1 LNHISAFRKN
11 GWKIRGGDRMNLVSL
26 DVAGDGVAVIRMKSP
41 DGLNSTGVGDIARFI
56 ELVDRVAGNGA
67 VRALVIAGGDNFS
80 IGTDFSDVMRRLL
93 DPGSAHLAYRFLSDQ
108 KTLCDRIRG
117 LRIPTISA
125 VRGLCEGS
133 ALGIAASA
141 DFMITDATTRIRLPE
156 VKVGLIPG
164 NGACWFL
171 PKRMG
176 AAAAKFHALT
186 SSAMDGKQAVGLG
199 LAQWYAGDDAEGFI
213 GDLRR
218 ADGPL
223 DRRRIQSLLEKTGG
237 PRQDLREGVRGLEEK
252 TGRHFGFGQGNR
264 GYLGDIFASLE
275 RAAAEGDGFA
285 RESLAA
291 MRSASAQAVWAAEFL
306 IDTFA
311 KEGLYAEDEARELE
325 LKFTQEMSAGFAHL
339 EGVLGLS
346 KGFVSREFDSH
357 LDRIVLSDARGF
369 RTYVP
374 AAPVSTGCSL
384 ADDAAFI
391 HEGNEY
397 VLPAGTYH
405 CGERS
410 RVLNPDGEA
419 AGPIDFRVDLRNS
432 QWSDDRV
439 VDELGG
445 LRSLMETKMGWRVVR
460 RAWLANPEKFELDM
474 VYPYAW
480 SERPSV
486 SLDLSSF
493 PVIRRFEDGRINPA
507 RAIFDRLEAQGLLD
521 ERMVVNIGED
531 QKDGKNVDVRTYSYR
546 GIRREAHR
554 LANVLVDMGVA
565 PGDMV
570 VIYMSTDIMGL
581 IAQLAATLA
590 GATYHFVFG
599 AKGPDIFS
607 DTVHNMGAKLIVT
620 EDGYRVGDRSR
631 ELKKDSVDV
640 ALSRYLPKAAFLE
653 RLGEALAA
661 MPDELT
667 AEGGTVGEAVSERL
681 AGKVTYSRD
690 SMREFLDVVHEAHIK
705 RVVLSSMDEDSGEEL
720 KKAIRARDEA
730 IRRAKTRVAAAVRDE
745 RVFARYAPV
754 LASALRGAP
763 PEADPG
769 DGGDFAEGDVRELAA
784 ELHGRWGEVIEA
796 AGDAVET
803 RHRDWLKNHVR
814 RMAHGLPMPSV
825 AALLSDDQRGSL
837 PEFLLRHARRKGVD
851 AMQLESIER
860 QRQVIDRILDSF
872 ERPFER
878 DEKLIVYDRL
888 AKLGLVSKAPLV
900 AGRDILWDD
909 AIRRTEEKLKAT
921 GRDIDEFAAVEMGG
935 GDPAMLSYS
944 SGSTGQP
951 KGIVSLVGAIVAG
964 AQTMFNSFG
973 LAPHEIHH
981 TSTDYGW
988 IVGPAYALWFPM
1000 LEGRTFILQSFV
1012 PTPRRLAQVV
1022 EDHKVSFLKA
1032 GSPIYEAMSKVDGL
1046 FEPEKGGFDV
1056 RSLQREG
1063 GPGICG
1069 CAAPYSYPAH
1079 ARIQAVLG
1087 DVAINSLWRTEDFG
1101 SQHATFKRRPGV
1113 ERRCV
1118 EAYGDELRRLAEG
1131 SEPEDVVARVRTP
1144 IEMDAEHPE
1153 ILPLPWVNPVIADRL
1168 EDEDGNRVESPREVT
1183 EALITASG
1191 RGRKAVIGQ
1200 LLYRGAQPHRMA
1212 WLMGSNEGRKG
1223 PARPDAKLTASKY
1236 YNHAFAPA
1244 WLGKGR
1250 EERRLAHDGGDS
1262 AYWVRV
1268 IYDPGDPG
1276 DALILSGPEDP
1287 VTPRTFYAS
1296 GRSGNIANVNGHL
1309 VNETMYENA
1318 LNEHTRYFRKVG
1330 VTFIHHPTKDRTPVV
1345 VAALQPGVQ
1354 PGQELV
1360 DLVQMTINQ
1369 KLNPQVKPENQD
1381 IVFLTA
1387 EAPGFEGEETFLPMT
1402 LTAKIMYELIKF
1414 YAGKPLET
1422 LKRMQQA
1429 LSPDEVRATIR
1440 GGDAEF
1446 FRANPLFQGMPNIDG
1461 LKVKGT
1467 LINILDRVIASREGD
1482 EAVTAPYRPDAPA
1495 ADPFAD
1501 VPDGLVKRLG
1511 TKPLRAGI
1519 DPIPP
1524 YQEAYG
1530 IVRNE
1535 DGMSI
1540 VHRDPALGFRK
1551 FLRPT
1556 PSPAAGQALVQ
1567 ILYAGATYNV
1577 INGITSDPV
1586 DVLGDKDHHVL
1597 GDAAVGQIVL
1607 LSPEAEQEGRL
1618 AVGQLVLVDPMVF
1631 NRQAP
1636 TVTLD
1641 AQREGHIGGYQGGR
1655 DQATLQA
1662 FAAFDTGSL
1671 IELPVDMPLP
1681 LAATLILN
1689 GPTVEHALFSPAK
1702 LDLTAGDV
1710 LLAHGGS
1717 GHTGSLAIDMAA
1729 ALGIP
1734 VLTYVY
1740 DEGEADFVRSRHP
1753 HADLCFILRRDH
1765 AEALRAA
1772 PTDDPE
1778 ELAKWQRAV
1787 DRLVASI
1794 PAMYRPTKVMQN
1806 AGRGLQAADF
1816 RLLRPSAQG
1825 SRTAWFSGAFG
1836 LYGTLNGYDAG
1847 LSPAE
1852 ALGPDGADVRLG
1864 ENVLVHYG
1872 ANADEEGRDDAAI
1885 AAIEEA
1891 ARLGGR
1897 VTVLADTPE
1906 QQNLLLRQEAV
1917 AACFGRTRIQN
1928 IEALREG
1935 EGKKKL
1941 LWPEH
1946 MPDIDEGRFAPDR
1959 EAHQSWPGRDAQT
1972 RFATETVSVVKNA
1985 LAPYNTNHSGA
1996 WDVIWDSG
2004 RRDRL
2009 ALNVALLTEQ
2019 TGRVVYGETDSRQ
2032 TLTWHLAQGWMQQR
2046 TILVPADPKELGAA
2060 APAREKIVRMAGS
2073 HMYEPHEAKAFR
2085 DKIDRGLYHIHGPDR
2100 ILDSDEIPRG
2110 FGDQLHGRAPGSTAY
2125 RMTTD
2130 LDSVRS
2136 ERDLMLS
2143 QGVRI
2148 AEELSLMRLLLH
2160 PVAGNAMI
2168 ATVEFKIN
2176 RPKTSN
2182 TMRNTDLHWFRGDA
2196 VKQLR
2201 LLFRRIREEDAVR
2214 AVVLTAEGTRAF
2226 VPGQNSDELSVLDDE
2241 QITELAAL
2249 AQETMSAIESFGIP
2263 VVLNLNGL
2271 ALGGGT
2277 ELVSSAHYVVASRV
2291 ERIYLGQPETV
2302 INLIPGFGGTQRLVR
2317 LMAGKSRLGQKSG
2330 LLFAAD
2336 TILSGHPMTVEE
2348 AYAHG
2353 LVSEL
2358 VASNSLVR
2366 AYRLAAG
2373 HALGTDDTLRR
2384 AMEERHREVRS
2395 WEEPLTDEDT
2405 GGLLD
2410 PSIVTEDEH
2419 VKRYLRHADAV
2430 GKRGAVLRWALDLVV
2445 RNITEGVQYGEEAYW
2460 FGQAG
2465 ASSEFR
2471 QSIVRFRNR
2480 SPLPRPPRRPMTER
2494 ERSIIRQLADRSIA
2508 EEKLREA
2515 GQALES
2521 PRPLR
2526 AHTAA

>member
-1 LNHISAFRKN
+1 
-11 GWKIRGGDRMNLVSL
+11 
-26 DVAGDGVAVIRMKSP
+26 
-41 DGLNSTGVGDIARFI
+41 
-56 ELVDRVAGNGA
+56 
-67 VRALVIAGGDNFS
+67 
-80 IGTDFSDVMRRLL
+80 
-93 DPGSAHLAYRFLSDQ
+93 
-108 KTLCDRIRG
+108 
-117 LRIPTISA
+117 
-125 VRGLCEGS
+125 
-133 ALGIAASA
+133 
-141 DFMITDATTRIRLPE
+141 
-156 VKVGLIPG
+156 
-164 NGACWFL
+164 
-171 PKRMG
+171 
-176 AAAAKFHALT
+176 
-186 SSAMDGKQAVGLG
+186 
-199 LAQWYAGDDAEGFI
+199 
-213 GDLRR
+213 
-218 ADGPL
+218 
-223 DRRRIQSLLEKTGG
+223 
-237 PRQDLREGVRGLEEK
+237 
-252 TGRHFGFGQGNR
+252 
-264 GYLGDIFASLE
+264 
-275 RAAAEGDGFA
+275 
-285 RESLAA
+285 
-291 MRSASAQAVWAAEFL
+291 
-306 IDTFA
+306 
-311 KEGLYAEDEARELE
+311 
-325 LKFTQEMSAGFAHL
+325 
-339 EGVLGLS
+339 
-346 KGFVSREFDSH
+346 
-357 LDRIVLSDARGF
+357 
-369 RTYVP
+369 
-374 AAPVSTGCSL
+374 
-384 ADDAAFI
+384 
-391 HEGNEY
+391 
-397 VLPAGTYH
+397 
-405 CGERS
+405 
-410 RVLNPDGEA
+410 
-419 AGPIDFRVDLRNS
+419 
-432 QWSDDRV
+432 
-439 VDELGG
+439 
-445 LRSLMETKMGWRVVR
+445 
-460 RAWLANPEKFELDM
+460 
-474 VYPYAW
+474 
-480 SERPSV
+480 
-486 SLDLSSF
+486 
-493 PVIRRFEDGRINPA
+493 
-507 RAIFDRLEAQGLLD
+507 
-521 ERMVVNIGED
+521 
-531 QKDGKNVDVRTYSYR
+531 
-546 GIRREAHR
+546 
-554 LANVLVDMGVA
+554 MGVA

-607 DTVHNMGAKLIVT
+607 DTVYNMGAKVIIT

-640 ALSRYLPKAAFLE
+640 ALSRYLPKAVFRE
-653 RLGEALAA
+653 RLAAALTAMPDALAA
-661 MPDELT
+661 EAEELG
-667 AEGGTVGEAVSERL
+667 AAVTERL
-681 AGKVTYSRD
+681 AAKVTYDRD
-690 SMREFLDVVHEAHIK
+690 AMREFLEVVHEAHIK
-705 RVVLSSMDEDSGEEL
+705 RVVLSSLDAEAGEEL
-720 KKAIRARDEA
+720 QKALRVRDESL
-730 IRRAKTRVAAAVRDE
+730 RRAKMRVQAAE
-745 RVFARYAPV
+745 REEQVFARYLPV
-754 LASALRGAP
+754 LTATLRGVPASG
-763 PEADPG
+763 ETGDSGDPW
-769 DGGDFAEGDVRELAA
+769 GGDTQALAA
-784 ELHGRWGEVIEA
+784 ESLDHWAEIIDS
-796 AGDAVET
+796 AGDGIET
-803 RHRDWLKNHVR
+803 RHRDWLKNHLR
-814 RMAHGLPMPSV
+814 RIAHGAPRPTLDS
-825 AALLSDDQRGSL
+825 LLSDDHRCGV
-837 PEFLLRHARRKGVD
+837 PEFLLLHARRRGVD
-851 AMQLESIER
+851 ASRLESIER
-860 QRQVIDRILDSF
+860 QRQVIERILAAF
-872 ERPFER
+872 EQPFER
-878 DEKLIVYDRL
+878 DEKLIVHDRL
-888 AKLGLVSKAPLV
+888 TKLGLLTRAPLV
-900 AGRDILWDD
+900 EGRDILWDD
-909 AIRRTEEKLKAT
+909 AIRRTEAKLNAR
-921 GRDIDEFAAVEMGG
+921 GLDIDEFTAVEMGG

-951 KGIVSLVGAIVAG
+951 KGIISLVGALVAG

-1000 LEGRTFILQSFV
+1000 MEGRSFLLQSFT

-1022 EDHKVSFLKA
+1022 EDFRVSFLKA

-1046 FEPEKGGFDV
+1046 FDPDRGGFDV

-1063 GPGICG
+1063 APGICG

-1118 EAYGDELRRLAEG
+1118 ETYNAELRRLTGAC
-1131 SEPEDVVARVRTP
+1131 EPEETVARVRTP
-1144 IEMDAEHPE
+1144 VEMDVEHPE

-1168 EDEDGNRVESPREVT
+1168 EDEEGNRVESPREVT
-1183 EALITASG
+1183 DALITASG
-1191 RGRKAVIGQ
+1191 RSRKAVIGQ

-1212 WLMGSNEGRKG
+1212 WLMGGNEGRRE
-1223 PARPDAKLTASKY
+1223 PARPDAKLTAAKY
-1236 YNHAFAPA
+1236 YNHAFAPD
-1244 WLGKGR
+1244 WPGKGR
-1250 EERRLAHDGGDS
+1250 EGRRLAHDGGDS

-1268 IYDPGDPG
+1268 VYDPKSPEDT
-1276 DALILSGPEDP
+1276 LILAGPEDP

-1354 PGQELV
+1354 PGQELI

-1369 KLNPQVKPENQD
+1369 KLNPQVKPEVQD
-1381 IVFLTA
+1381 IVFLVA
-1387 EAPGFEGEETFLPMT
+1387 EASGFEGEETFLPMT

-1414 YAGKPLET
+1414 YAAKPLET

-1429 LSPDEVRATIR
+1429 LAPDEVRATIR

-1446 FRANPLFQGMPNIDG
+1446 FRANTLFRGMPNLDG

-1482 EAVTAPYRPDAPA
+1482 EAVSAPFRSEAPV
-1495 ADPFAD
+1495 ADPYAYI
-1501 VPDGLVKRLG
+1501 PDRLVKRLG
-1511 TKPLRAGI
+1511 TPPLRAGI
-1519 DPIPP
+1519 DPVPP
-1524 YQEAYG
+1524 YQEACG
-1530 IVRNE
+1530 IARNE

-1551 FLRPT
+1551 FVRPT
-1556 PSPAAGQALVQ
+1556 PCLSAGQALVQ

-1618 AVGQLVLVDPMVF
+1618 AIGQLVLVDPLVF

-1689 GPTVEHALFSPAK
+1689 GPTVEHALFSSAK
-1702 LDLTAGDV
+1702 LALTAGDV

-1717 GHTGSLAIDMAA
+1717 GHTGAMAIDMAA

-1734 VLTYVY
+1734 VLTYVF
-1740 DEGEADFVRSRHP
+1740 DEAEADFVRSRHP
-1753 HADLCFILRRDH
+1753 DADLYFILRRDH

-1772 PTDDPE
+1772 PADDPE
-1778 ELAKWQRAV
+1778 GLAKWRQAV

-1794 PAMYRPTKVMQN
+1794 PARYRPTKVMQN

-1825 SRTAWFSGAFG
+1825 GRTAWFSGAFG
-1836 LYGTLNGYDAG
+1836 LYGTFNGYDAR
-1847 LSPAE
+1847 LSAAE
-1852 ALGPDGADVRLG
+1852 ALGPDGADLKLG

-1872 ANADEEGRDDAAI
+1872 ANADEEGRDGPAI

-1891 ARLGGR
+1891 ARMGGR
-1897 VTVLADTPE
+1897 VAVLAETQE
-1906 QQNLLLRQEAV
+1906 QQNWLLRQEAV
-1917 AACFGRTRIQN
+1917 AQHFGKTRIQN
-1928 IEALREG
+1928 VEALREG

-1946 MPDIDEGRFAPDR
+1946 LPDVDDGRFAPER
-1959 EAHQSWPGRDAQT
+1959 EAHQSWAGRDAQT

-1985 LAPYNTNHSGA
+1985 LAPYNTNPSGS

-2004 RRDRL
+2004 RRDHL
-2009 ALNVALLTEQ
+2009 GLNIALLIEQ
-2019 TGRVVYGETDSRQ
+2019 TGRVVYGETISRQ

-2046 TILVPADPKELGAA
+2046 TILVPANPEELGAA
-2060 APAREKIVRMAGS
+2060 ATAREKIVRMAGS

-2085 DKIDRGLYHIHGPDR
+2085 DKIDRGLYSIHGPDR
-2100 ILDSDEIPRG
+2100 ILDAAEIPRG
-2110 FGDQLHGRAPGSTAY
+2110 FSDQLHGRAPGSTAY

-2136 ERDLMLS
+2136 ERDLLLA

-2160 PVAGNAMI
+2160 PIDADGSI
-2168 ATVEFKIN
+2168 ATVEFKLN
-2176 RPKTSN
+2176 QPKGSN
-2182 TMRNTDLHWFRGDA
+2182 TLRNTDLHWFRGDA

-2201 LLFRRIREEDAVR
+2201 FLFHRIREEDAVK

-2226 VPGQNSDELSVLDDE
+2226 VPGQNSDELSVLSDE
-2241 QITELAAL
+2241 QITDLAAL
-2249 AQETMSAIESFGIP
+2249 AQETMSIIEGFKIP

-2271 ALGGGT
+2271 ALGGGA
-2277 ELVSSAHYVVASRV
+2277 ELVATAHYVVASRV

-2317 LMAGKSRLGQKSG
+2317 LLAGKSRLGQKSG

-2336 TILSGHPMTVEE
+2336 TILTGHPMTVEE
-2348 AYAHG
+2348 AFAHG

-2358 VASNSLVR
+2358 VPSNSLAR
-2366 AYRLAAG
+2366 AYRLAVG
-2373 HALGTDDTLRR
+2373 HALGADDTLRR
-2384 AMEERHREVRS
+2384 AMEERHRAVRL
-2395 WEEPLTDEDT
+2395 WEEPMIDDDT
-2405 GGLLD
+2405 GRPVD
-2410 PSIVTEDEH
+2410 PSVLTEDEH
-2419 VKRYLRHADAV
+2419 IKRYLRHAETV
-2430 GKRGAVLRWALDLVV
+2430 GKRSAVLRSALDLIV
-2445 RNITEGVQYGEEAYW
+2445 RNITEGVQYGEEAYC
-2460 FGQAG
+2460 FGRAG

-2480 SPLPRPPRRPMTER
+2480 APLPSPPRRPVTEK
-2494 ERSIIRQLADRSIA
+2494 ERWKIRQMAEASLAAAR
-2508 EEKLREA
+2508 
-2515 GQALES
+2515 
-2521 PRPLR
+2521 LR
-2526 AHTAA
+2526 AEGR

>member
-1 LNHISAFRKN
+1 
-11 GWKIRGGDRMNLVSL
+11 MNLVNL
-26 DVAGDGVAVIRMKSP
+26 DVGGDGFAVIRIESP
-41 DGLNSTGVGDIARFI
+41 DGLNSPGVGDITRFI
-56 ELVDRVAGNGA
+56 ELVDHVAGNNA
-67 VRALVIAGGDNFS
+67 VRALVLAGAENFS
-80 IGTDFSDVMRRLL
+80 AGTDFFDVMRHIL
-93 DPGSAHLAYRFLSDQ
+93 DPGSAHLAYRFLADQ

-117 LRIPTISA
+117 LRIPTICVA
-125 VRGLCEGS
+125 RGLCAGS
-133 ALGIAASA
+133 GLGLASA
-141 DFMITDATTRIRLPE
+141 SDFLITDATTRIQLPE
-156 VKVGLIPG
+156 VKAGLIPG

-176 AAAAKFHALT
+176 PAAAKFYALT
-186 SSAMDGKQAVGLG
+186 ASPMDGKQAVGFG
-199 LAQWYAGDDAEGFI
+199 LAQGYAGDDAEGFLAEI
-213 GDLRR
+213 RHADGPIDLRR
-218 ADGPL
+218 
-223 DRRRIQSLLEKTGG
+223 ISSILEKRGCT
-237 PRQDLREGVRGLEEK
+237 RENLREGVRDLAEK
-252 TGRHFGFGQGNR
+252 IGRHFGFGQGNR

-275 RAAAEGDGFA
+275 RAAAEGDVFA
-285 RESLAA
+285 QESLAA

-311 KEGLYAEDEARELE
+311 KEGLYAEDEARGVELR
-325 LKFTQEMSAGFAHL
+325 FAQEMTACFAHL
-339 EGVLGLS
+339 EGVLGVS
-346 KGFVSREFDSH
+346 RGFVSREFNSH

-369 RTYVP
+369 RTSVP

-384 ADDAAFI
+384 AEDVPFI
-391 HEGNEY
+391 YEGNEY
-397 VLPAGTYH
+397 VLPGGDYH
-405 CGERS
+405 CGEKS
-410 RVLNPDGEA
+410 RVLYSDGDA
-419 AGPIDFRVDLRNS
+419 ARPIDFRVDLRNS

-439 VDELGG
+439 SDELGV

-486 SLDLSSF
+486 SLDLTSF

-521 ERMVVNIGED
+521 ERRVINIGED

-546 GIRREAHR
+546 RIRREAHH

-565 PGDMV
+565 PGDMI

-607 DTVHNMGAKLIVT
+607 DTVYNMGAKVIVT

-640 ALSRYLPKAAFLE
+640 ALSRYLPKAVFLE

-661 MPDELT
+661 LPDELAMEVRT
-667 AEGGTVGEAVSERL
+667 IGAAVTERL

-690 SMREFLDVVHEAHIK
+690 AMREFLEVVHEAHIK
-705 RVVLSSMDEDSGEEL
+705 RVVLSSLDEDSGEEL
-720 KKAIRARDEA
+720 RKAIRVRDEA
-730 IRRAKTRVAAAVRDE
+730 IRRAKTRVAAALRDE
-745 RVFARYAPV
+745 SIFARYVPV
-754 LASALRGAP
+754 LTAALRGVP
-763 PEADPG
+763 EEADAG
-769 DGGDFAEGDVRELAA
+769 DGQIFGGTGVRELAA
-784 ELHGRWGEVIEA
+784 ELHDRWGEVIEA

-814 RMAHGLPMPSV
+814 RIVHGLPRPSLTT
-825 AALLSDDQRGSL
+825 LLSDEQRGSL
-837 PEFLLRHARRKGVD
+837 PDFLLRHARKKGVD
-851 AMQLESIER
+851 SLQLESIER
-860 QRQVIDRILDSF
+860 QRQVIDRVLDAF
-872 ERPFER
+872 EQPFER

-888 AKLGLVSKAPLV
+888 AKLGLLSKAPLV

-909 AIRRTEEKLKAT
+909 AIRRTEEKLKAA
-921 GRDIDEFAAVEMGG
+921 GKDIDEFAAVEMGG
-935 GDPAMLSYS
+935 GEPAMLSYS

-951 KGIVSLVGAIVAG
+951 KGIVSLVGALVAG

-973 LAPHEIHH
+973 LSPHEIHH

-1000 LEGRTFILQSFV
+1000 MEGRSFLLQSFV

-1022 EDHKVSFLKA
+1022 EDHRASFLKA

-1046 FEPEKGGFDV
+1046 FDPEKGGFDV
-1056 RSLQREG
+1056 RTLQREG

-1101 SQHATFKRRPGV
+1101 SQHATFKRRPSV
-1113 ERRCV
+1113 ERLCV
-1118 EAYGDELRRLAEG
+1118 ETYRDELRRLAG
-1131 SEPEDVVARVRTP
+1131 TREPEEVVARVRTP
-1144 IEMDAEHPE
+1144 IEMDTEHPE

-1183 EALITASG
+1183 DALITASG

-1223 PARPDAKLTASKY
+1223 PASPDAKLTASKY

-1244 WLGKGR
+1244 WRGKGR
-1250 EERRLAHDGGDS
+1250 EDRRLAHDGGDS

-1268 IYDPGDPG
+1268 LYDPGRPE
-1276 DALILSGPEDP
+1276 DALILDGPEDP

-1387 EAPGFEGEETFLPMT
+1387 EAAGFEGEETFLPMT

-1422 LKRMQQA
+1422 LKLMQQA
-1429 LSPDEVRATIR
+1429 LVPDEVRSTIR

-1446 FRANPLFQGMPNIDG
+1446 FRANPLFQGMPNLDG

-1482 EAVTAPYRPDAPA
+1482 EAVTAPFRPDAPV
-1495 ADPFAD
+1495 ADPYAHI
-1501 VPDGLVKRLG
+1501 PDRLVKRLG
-1511 TKPLRAGI
+1511 DPPLRAGI

-1530 IVRNE
+1530 IARNE

-1618 AVGQLVLVDPMVF
+1618 AIGQLVLVDPMVF

-1734 VLTYVY
+1734 ILTYVF

-1753 HADLCFILRRDH
+1753 HADLYFIPRRDH

-1778 ELAKWQRAV
+1778 ELAKWQQAV

-1794 PAMYRPTKVMQN
+1794 PAKYRPTKVMQN

-1847 LSPAE
+1847 LSAAE

-1872 ANADEEGRDDAAI
+1872 ANADASARDEPAI
-1885 AAIEEA
+1885 AAIAEA

-1897 VTVLADTPE
+1897 VAVLAETQE
-1906 QQNLLLRQEAV
+1906 QQNWVLRHETI
-1917 AACFGRTRIQN
+1917 AARFGKTRIQN
-1928 IEALREG
+1928 VEALREG

-1946 MPDIDEGRFAPDR
+1946 LPDVDEGRFAPGR

-1985 LAPYNTNHSGA
+1985 LAPYNTNHSGS
-1996 WDVIWDSG
+1996 WDAIWDSG
-2004 RRDRL
+2004 RRDHL
-2009 ALNVALLTEQ
+2009 ALNIALLTEQ
-2019 TGRVVYGETDSRQ
+2019 TGRVVYGETTSRQ

-2060 APAREKIVRMAGS
+2060 ASAREKIVRMAGS

-2085 DKIDRGLYHIHGPDR
+2085 DKIDRGLYHLHGPDR
-2100 ILDSDEIPRG
+2100 ILDADEIPRG

-2125 RMTTD
+2125 RMTTN

-2136 ERDLMLS
+2136 ERDLLLA

-2160 PVAGNAMI
+2160 PIDSDASI
-2168 ATVEFKIN
+2168 ATVEFKLN
-2176 RPKTSN
+2176 RPKGSN
-2182 TMRNTDLHWFRGDA
+2182 TLRNTDLHWFRGDA

-2201 LLFRRIREEDAVR
+2201 LLFHRIREEGTVR

-2249 AQETMSAIESFGIP
+2249 AQETMGLIEGFKVP

-2271 ALGGGT
+2271 ALGGGA
-2277 ELVSSAHYVVASRV
+2277 ELVAAAHYVVASRV

-2330 LLFAAD
+2330 LLFATDA
-2336 TILSGHPMTVEE
+2336 ILSGQPMSVEE
-2348 AYAHG
+2348 AFAHG

-2358 VASNSLVR
+2358 VPANSLSR
-2366 AYRLAAG
+2366 AYRLALG

-2384 AMEERHREVRS
+2384 AMEERHRAVRS

-2405 GGLLD
+2405 GSPVD
-2410 PSIVTEDEH
+2410 PSIITEDEH
-2419 VKRYLRHADAV
+2419 VKGYLRHADTV
-2430 GKRGAVLRWALDLVV
+2430 GKRGAVLRWALDLIV

-2480 SPLPRPPRRPMTER
+2480 APLPRPPRRPMTEP
-2494 ERSIIRQLADRSIA
+2494 ERSRIRQLADQSIA
-2508 EEKLREA
+2508 AERLREA
-2515 GQALES
+2515 GQTVES

-2526 AHTAA
+2526 AHSAA

>member
-1 LNHISAFRKN
+1 MNPAELNVGR
-11 GWKIRGGDRMNLVSL
+11 
-26 DVAGDGVAVIRMKSP
+26 DGIAVIRLGSP
-41 DGLNSTGVGDIARFI
+41 DGLNCLRLEDIARLI
-56 ELVDRVAGNGA
+56 ELVDRVAGDGSA
-67 VRALVIAGGDNFS
+67 RALILRGGENFS
-80 IGTDFSDVMRRLL
+80 AGTEFFDAMRDLL
-93 DPGSAHLAYRFLSDQ
+93 DPAAGHRAVRFLADQ
-108 KTLCDRIRG
+108 KTLCDKIRG
-117 LRIPTISA
+117 LGIPTLGVA
-125 VRGLCEGS
+125 RGLCAGS
-133 ALGIAASA
+133 GLGIAAAA
-141 DFMITDATTRIRLPE
+141 DFLITDATTRIQLPE
-156 VKVGLIPG
+156 VKIGLVPG

-171 PKRMG
+171 TRRMG
-176 AAAAKFHALT
+176 PAAAKYYALT
-186 SSAMDGKQAVGLG
+186 ASPMDGKEAVAFG
-199 LAQWYAGDDAEGFI
+199 LAQGYAGEDVEGFL
-213 GDLRR
+213 DEFRQ
-218 ADGPL
+218 AKGPL
-223 DRRRIQSLLEKTGG
+223 DHDRIIALMKKRGG
-237 PRQDLREGVRGLEEK
+237 MREFLADGVRELQEK
-252 TGRHFGFGQGNR
+252 IDRHFRFGKANR

-275 RAAAEGDGFA
+275 EAAAQGDLFA
-285 RESLAA
+285 RESLAR
-291 MRSASAQAVWAAEFL
+291 MHSASSQAVWLAEFL

-311 KEGLYAEDEARELE
+311 QEGFYTEDEARGVE
-325 LKFTQEMSAGFAHL
+325 LKFVQEMTAGFAHL
-339 EGVLGLS
+339 EGVLGMK
-346 KGFVSREFDSH
+346 KGFVSGEFNSH
-357 LDRIVLSDARGF
+357 LDRIVLSDAKGF
-369 RTYVP
+369 RTSVP
-374 AAPVSTGCSL
+374 ATPVSTGCSL
-384 ADDAAFI
+384 AEDAPFTY
-391 HEGNEY
+391 EGNEY
-397 VLPAGTYH
+397 VLPGGTFH
-405 CGERS
+405 CGEKR
-410 RVLNPDGEA
+410 RVLAPEGEA
-419 AGPIDFRVDLRNS
+419 ARPVNFRIDLRNS
-432 QWSDDRV
+432 QWSDERV
-439 VDELGG
+439 SDELGER
-445 LRSLMETKMGWRVVR
+445 RSLMETRMGWRLVR
-460 RAWLANPEKFELDM
+460 RAWLAHPEKFELDM

-507 RAIFDRLEAQGLLD
+507 RAIFDRLEVQGLLD
-521 ERMVVNIGED
+521 ERRVINIGED

-546 GIRREAHR
+546 RIRREAHR

-565 PGDMV
+565 PGDMI

-581 IAQLAATLA
+581 IAQLASTLA

-607 DTVHNMGAKLIVT
+607 DTVHNMGAKVIIT

-640 ALSRYLPKAAFLE
+640 ALSRYLPQSVFRE

-661 MPDELT
+661 LPEEL
-667 AEGGTVGEAVSERL
+667 AEEGRDLGAAVSERL

-690 SMREFLDVVHEAHIK
+690 AMREFLEVVHEAHIK
-705 RVVLSSMDEDSGEEL
+705 RVVLSSLDEDAGEEL
-720 KKAIRARDEA
+720 KKAIRVRDEA
-730 IRRAKTRVAAAVRDE
+730 IRRAKMRVTAALRDE
-745 RVFARYAPV
+745 RVFERYAPV
-754 LASALRGAP
+754 LTAALRGVST
-763 PEADPG
+763 EADPG
-769 DGGDFAEGDVRELAA
+769 DGGEPWGTDVRALAA
-784 ELHGRWGEVIEA
+784 DLQDRWGKVLEA

-814 RMAHGLPMPSV
+814 RIVHGTPKPSLTT
-825 AALLSDDQRGSL
+825 LLTDDQQGSI
-837 PEFLLRHARRKGVD
+837 PEFLLRHARRKGVGTG
-851 AMQLESIER
+851 QLESIER
-860 QRQVIDRILDSF
+860 QRRVIDRILTDF
-872 ERPFER
+872 EQPYGR

-888 AKLGLVSKAPLV
+888 AKLGLLSRVPLV
-900 AGRDILWDD
+900 TGRDILWDD
-909 AIRRTEEKLKAT
+909 AIRRTEEKLKAR
-921 GRDIDEFAAVEMGG
+921 GKDIDEFAAVEMGG
-935 GDPAMLSYS
+935 GEPAMLSYS

-951 KGIVSLVGAIVAG
+951 KGIISLIGSIVSG

-973 LAPHEIHH
+973 LSPHEIHH

-1000 LEGRTFILQSFV
+1000 MEGRSFILQSFV

-1022 EDHKVSFLKA
+1022 EDYGASFLKA

-1046 FEPEKGGFDV
+1046 FDPGKGGFDV

-1063 GPGICG
+1063 APGICG

-1101 SQHATFKRRPGV
+1101 SQHATFKRRPSV

-1118 EAYGDELRRLAEG
+1118 ETYRDELLGLAG
-1131 SEPEDVVARVRTP
+1131 AREPEEVVARVRTP
-1144 IEMDAEHPE
+1144 IEMDIEHPE

-1168 EDEDGNRVESPREVT
+1168 EDEEGNRVESPSEVT

-1191 RGRKAVIGQ
+1191 RSRKAVIGQ

-1212 WLMGSNEGRKG
+1212 WLMGSNEGRG
-1223 PARPDAKLTASKY
+1223 EPARPDAKLTAAKY
-1236 YNHAFAPA
+1236 YNHAFAPD
-1244 WLGKGR
+1244 WPGKGR
-1250 EERRLAHDGGDS
+1250 EGRRLAHDGGDS

-1268 IYDPGDPG
+1268 LYDPGSPE
-1276 DALILSGPEDP
+1276 DALILDGPEDP

-1318 LNEHTRYFRKVG
+1318 LNEHTRFFRKVG

-1354 PGQELV
+1354 PGQELI

-1369 KLNPQVKPENQD
+1369 KLNPQVKPEVQD
-1381 IVFLTA
+1381 IVFLVA
-1387 EAPGFEGEETFLPMT
+1387 EAAGFEGEETFLPMT

-1414 YAGKPLET
+1414 YAAKPQET

-1429 LSPDEVRATIR
+1429 LVPDEVRATIR

-1446 FRANPLFQGMPNIDG
+1446 FRANPLFQGMPNLDG

-1482 EAVTAPYRPDAPA
+1482 EAVTAPFRPDAPV
-1495 ADPFAD
+1495 ADSYAD
-1501 VPDGLVKRLG
+1501 IPDRLVKRLG
-1511 TKPLRAGI
+1511 DPPLRAGF
-1519 DPIPP
+1519 DSVPP

-1530 IVRNE
+1530 IARNE

-1551 FLRPT
+1551 FVRPT
-1556 PSPAAGQALVQ
+1556 PCLSAGQALVQ

-1597 GDAAVGQIVL
+1597 GDAAVGQIVG
-1607 LSPEAEQEGRL
+1607 LSPEAEAEGRL
-1618 AVGQLVLVDPMVF
+1618 AIGQLVLVDPMVF

-1717 GHTGSLAIDMAA
+1717 GHTGSLAIDMAE

-1734 VLTYVY
+1734 VLTYVF

-1753 HADLCFILRRDH
+1753 HADLYFILRRDH

-1778 ELAKWQRAV
+1778 ELAKWQQAL

-1794 PAMYRPTKVMQN
+1794 PARYRPTKVMQN

-1836 LYGTLNGYDAG
+1836 LYGTFNGYDAR
-1847 LSPAE
+1847 LTAAE
-1852 ALGPDGADVRLG
+1852 ALGPDGADVSLG

-1872 ANADEEGRDDAAI
+1872 ANADASALDEPATSAI
-1885 AAIEEA
+1885 VEA
-1891 ARLGGR
+1891 ARLGAR
-1897 VTVLADTPE
+1897 VTVLAETQE
-1906 QQNLLLRQEAV
+1906 QQNVLLRREDVTAR
-1917 AACFGRTRIQN
+1917 FGKTRIQN
-1928 IEALREG
+1928 VEALREG

-1946 MPDIDEGRFAPDR
+1946 MPDVDEGRFAPGR
-1959 EAHQSWPGRDAQT
+1959 EAHESWPGRDAQT

-1985 LAPYNTNHSGA
+1985 LAPYNTNHSGS
-1996 WDVIWDSG
+1996 WDAIWDSG
-2004 RRDRL
+2004 RRDHL

-2019 TGRVVYGETDSRQ
+2019 TGRVVYGETTSHQ
-2032 TLTWHLAQGWMQQR
+2032 TLTFHLAQGWMQQR
-2046 TILVPADPKELGAA
+2046 TILVPADPKDLDAA
-2060 APAREKIVRMAGS
+2060 ASVREKIVRMAGS

-2085 DKIDRGLYHIHGPDR
+2085 DKIDRGLYHLHGPDR
-2100 ILDSDEIPRG
+2100 ILDADEIPRG
-2110 FGDQLHGRAPGSTAY
+2110 FSDQFHGRAPGSTAY
-2125 RMTTD
+2125 RMTTN

-2136 ERDLMLS
+2136 ERDLLLS

-2160 PVAGNAMI
+2160 PIDADASI
-2168 ATVEFKIN
+2168 ATVEFKLN
-2176 RPKTSN
+2176 QPKGSN
-2182 TMRNTDLHWFRGDA
+2182 TLRNADLHWFRGDA

-2201 LLFRRIREEDAVR
+2201 LLFHRIREEGTVR

-2249 AQETMSAIESFGIP
+2249 AQETMSTIEGFKIP

-2271 ALGGGT
+2271 ALGGGA
-2277 ELVSSAHYVVASRV
+2277 ELVAAAHYVVASRV

-2317 LMAGKSRLGQKSG
+2317 LMVGKSRLGPRSG
-2330 LLFAAD
+2330 LLFAVD
-2336 TILSGHPMTVEE
+2336 TILTGQPMTVEE

-2353 LVSEL
+2353 LVSEI
-2358 VASNSLVR
+2358 VPSNSLAR

-2384 AMEERHREVRS
+2384 AMEERHRAVQR

-2405 GGLLD
+2405 GRPVD
-2410 PSIVTEDEH
+2410 PSILAEDEH
-2419 VKRYLRHADAV
+2419 VKGYLRQAETV
-2430 GKRGAVLRWALDLVV
+2430 GRRGVILRNALDLIL
-2445 RNITEGVQYGEEAYW
+2445 RNITEGVQYGEEAYN

-2465 ASSEFR
+2465 SSSEFR

-2480 SPLPRPPRRPMTER
+2480 APLPRPPRRPTTER
-2494 ERSIIRQLADRSIA
+2494 ERARIRQLADESISAARLRVA
-2508 EEKLREA
+2508 EPSWELA
-2515 GQALES
+2515 AS
-2521 PRPLR
+2521 DPLSFPVR
-2526 AHTAA
+2526 RISAR